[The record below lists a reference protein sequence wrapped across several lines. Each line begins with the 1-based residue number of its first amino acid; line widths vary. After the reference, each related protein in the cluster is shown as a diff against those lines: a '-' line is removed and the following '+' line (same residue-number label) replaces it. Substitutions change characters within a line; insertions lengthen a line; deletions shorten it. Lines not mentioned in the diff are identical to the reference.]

1 MVEQMEFVD
10 VEGIMSE
17 IRTQI
22 KERGYTK
29 KDLKFADMNTSA
41 VLGAE
46 DYYDYPN
53 FRATLEQVD
62 GKRYVPWWNPIKR
75 NKVVVFIKRFIRKCV
90 TFLIAPIVDA
100 QNELNQYTASA
111 LVQIG
116 AKFEQEQDYDYDEMQ
131 KKIEMLE
138 QRIAE
143 LEKSV
148 ENNQ

>member
-17 IRTQI
+17 IRTQ
-22 KERGYTK
+22 
-29 KDLKFADMNTSA
+29 
-41 VLGAE
+41 
-46 DYYDYPN
+46 
-53 FRATLEQVD
+53 
-62 GKRYVPWWNPIKR
+62 

>member
-62 GKRYVPWWNPIKR
+62 GKRYVPWWNPIKG

-90 TFLIAPIVDA
+90 TGCTERIESV
-100 QNELNQYTASA
+100 YG
-111 LVQIG
+111 IG
-116 AKFEQEQDYDYDEMQ
+116 TGTDRRKVRAGTG
-131 KKIEMLE
+131 L
-138 QRIAE
+138 
-143 LEKSV
+143 
-148 ENNQ
+148 

>member
-62 GKRYVPWWNPIKR
+62 GKRYVPGGIRLREIK
-75 NKVVVFIKRFIRKCV
+75 
-90 TFLIAPIVDA
+90 
-100 QNELNQYTASA
+100 
-111 LVQIG
+111 
-116 AKFEQEQDYDYDEMQ
+116 
-131 KKIEMLE
+131 
-138 QRIAE
+138 
-143 LEKSV
+143 
-148 ENNQ
+148 